1 MTMSVPANAH
11 EHFGAESESRSGRWH
26 LLMPVLI
33 GLLAPLLA
41 LLLVDARALVNFSV
55 MIQIY
60 LIAMLIIA
68 TGAFLISIFDQGEV
82 TNVVFDK
89 ANKVVAVERT
99 GLLATKLTEIPFVDI
114 ASIRIETRYDDD
126 GYKAAVPVLTLSSR
140 ETIPLP
146 AGTGE
151 AEVAAMRA
159 IIGRN

>member
-1 MTMSVPANAH
+1 MAAPADAQ
-11 EHFGAESESRSGRWH
+11 EHFGTTGQSRTGRWH

-33 GLLAPLLA
+33 GLLAPILA
-41 LLLVDARALVNFSV
+41 LLLVDARALASFSV

-68 TGAFLISIFDQGEV
+68 AGAFVISIFDQGEV
-82 TNVVFDK
+82 T
-89 ANKVVAVERT
+89 KVVLDKQKKVAVVERT
-99 GLLATKLTEIPFVDI
+99 GLLATRTVEIPFVDI

-126 GYKAAVPVLTLSSR
+126 GYKAALPVLTLSSR

-151 AEVAAMRA
+151 AEVATMRA
-159 IIGRN
+159 IVGRH

>member
-1 MTMSVPANAH
+1 MSIPANAH
-11 EHFGAESESRSGRWH
+11 EQFGIERQARFGRWH

-33 GLLAPLLA
+33 GLTAPVLA
-41 LLLVDARALVNFSV
+41 LLVVDPRALASFSV

-68 TGAFLISIFDQGEV
+68 TGAFVISIFDQGEV
-82 TNVVFDK
+82 TKVVFDK
-89 ANKVVAVERT
+89 ESKLVIVEKT
-99 GLLATKLTEIPFVDI
+99 GLLARKSIEVPFVDI
-114 ASIRIETRYDDD
+114 ANIRIETRYDDD

-140 ETIPLP
+140 ETIQLP

-151 AEVAAMRA
+151 AEIAAMRA

>member
-11 EHFGAESESRSGRWH
+11 EKFGTEGGSRSGRWH
-26 LLMPVLI
+26 LLLPVLI
-33 GLLAPLLA
+33 GLLAPTLA
-41 LLLVDARALVNFSV
+41 LLLVDARALASFSV
-55 MIQIY
+55 MIQMY

-68 TGAFLISIFDQGEV
+68 TGAFVISIFDQGEV
-82 TNVVFDK
+82 TKVVFDK

-99 GLLATKLTEIPFVDI
+99 GLLATRLTEIPFVDI

-126 GYKAAVPVLTLSSR
+126 GYQAAVPVLTLSSR

-151 AEVAAMRA
+151 TEVAAMRA
-159 IIGRN
+159 IIGRH